1 MPTTRHASFARQVET
16 PQKVD
21 TLSTSL
27 VAHNRTAK
35 LNRLSRP
42 EDKLT
47 AQSLL
52 NEYTKFLGSPK
63 TRVLF
68 REASKLPEL
77 QFRDFVSDLPAPA
90 FIRTTDLGAEI
101 ESLQRALAYFSQTVS
116 GVPNGV
122 FDHVGAV
129 GCDVV
134 QKGDGSDRKSTLNLR
149 LAKNKGIQ
157 EEDFKFFGILL
168 GLLNGTS
175 RNVPS
180 DEVERLSLR
189 HPLVR
194 INYDVNRIYKQTREN
209 TGSSPK
215 PCLGTKTT
223 DKRSGKDYMT
233 VLTWLL
239 EEYEP
244 EELHCLGM
252 NRRIVI
258 RKCGAQSTHGTTE
271 IAQIS
276 VGQIMPDS
284 SLSSTHLLRLHRA
297 SQAAV
302 RLLRNQ
308 IASDIRDGLRRLL
321 ECLQSSNKPP
331 NLCGV
336 KEEELIQSFPSVLT
350 CIAEPL
356 THLEVIAGFLP
367 RYYRSRHADDDDDG
381 GPKVDVRFFALTAPN
396 NQVIHGRGKAMSRL
410 THCEMQVLDHYLL
423 QRRPDNQ
430 LQGTRTLVG
439 KFIGIS
445 KVCCP
450 LCSIV
455 MWTLTGVFAVDGSH
469 DDLSVWWTLPLFLF
483 CEDGLFSEHRR
494 CFFRVVAHWAD
505 KHGYQPN
512 SAWQ

>member
-1 MPTTRHASFARQVET
+1 MPISRHASFARQVET
-16 PQKVD
+16 PRKVD
-21 TLSTSL
+21 APLTSL
-27 VAHNRTAK
+27 VAHNRT
-35 LNRLSRP
+35 N
-42 EDKLT
+42 
-47 AQSLL
+47 LL

-77 QFRDFVSDLPAPA
+77 QFRDFVGDLPAPA

-101 ESLQRALAYFSQTVS
+101 ESLQRALAYFLQTVS
-116 GVPNGV
+116 GVSNGV

-134 QKGDGSDRKSTLNLR
+134 QKGDGGDRKSTLNFR
-149 LAKNKGIQ
+149 LAKNKGLQ

-168 GLLNGTS
+168 DVLKGAS
-175 RNVPS
+175 RDVPF

-209 TGSSPK
+209 TGSRPK

-223 DKRSGKDYMT
+223 DKRSGRDYMT

-244 EELHCLGM
+244 EELHCLVV

-258 RKCGAQSTHGTTE
+258 RQCGAQSTHGTTE
-271 IAQIS
+271 IARIS

-284 SLSSTHLLRLHRA
+284 SLSSTHLLLLHRA

-302 RLLRNQ
+302 RLLRNR

-321 ECLQSSNKPP
+321 ECLRSSSKPP

-356 THLEVIAGFLP
+356 THLEVIVGFLP
-367 RYYRSRHADDDDDG
+367 RYYRSQHAEDDDG
-381 GPKVDVRFFALTAPN
+381 AKVNVRLFALAAPN
-396 NQVIHGRGKAMSRL
+396 NPVIPGRGKAMSSL
-410 THCEMQVLDHYLL
+410 THCEMQILDHYLL

-430 LQGTRTLVG
+430 LQGTRTRVG

-445 KVCCP
+445 KDCCP

-455 MWTLTGVFAVDGSH
+455 MWMLTGVFAVDGSH
-469 DDLSVWWTLPLFLF
+469 DDLSVWWTLPFFLF
-483 CEDGLFSEHRR
+483 REDGLFSEHRR

-505 KHGYQPN
+505 KHGYRPN
-512 SAWQ
+512 NAWQ